1 MFLRNKYLVA
11 AFVVLMMG
19 VGQVGAA
26 TLDATMQVVFLNC
39 SPYSVKVKKLQAITA
54 NGFSCALKNNT
65 VERTSG
71 LAQSFF
77 AGPQTIS
84 FLLQWDDA
92 RKDFCSYRLTGNE
105 THVYIK
111 IEDPCTLTATAK
123 LAGSRE
129 CIPLLTVA
137 EQDAEVAAVCSTS
150 AQDAE
155 ALVEPVEMADDVVPI
170 AQTSTA
176 LTVYQAPLALQYA
189 TQQEAPEPILERRQL
204 PEDLL
209 TAIRALSASDD
220 EPSTGAVAADVAID
234 GGQAGVVEVSVAP
247 APVAQKGWIAW
258 AFGW

>member
-19 VGQVGAA
+19 VGQLGAA

-39 SPYSVKVKKLQAITA
+39 SPFSVKVEKLQAITA
-54 NGFSCALKNNT
+54 NRYSCPLKNKRIK
-65 VERTSG
+65 RTSG
-71 LAQSFF
+71 LAQSFS
-77 AGPQTIS
+77 PRPETIS
-84 FLLQWDDA
+84 VLLQWDDG

-105 THVYIK
+105 THVCIK
-111 IEDPCTLTATAK
+111 IEDSCTLTATAK
-123 LAGSRE
+123 LAGSPE
-129 CIPLLTVA
+129 YIQLLTEA
-137 EQDAEVAAVCSTS
+137 EQDAEVAAVY

-189 TQQEAPEPILERRQL
+189 TRQEAPEPILERRQL

-220 EPSTGAVAADVAID
+220 EPSMGAVAADVAID
-234 GGQAGVVEVSVAP
+234 GGQAAVVE
-247 APVAQKGWIAW
+247 APVVPGPITQKGWIAW